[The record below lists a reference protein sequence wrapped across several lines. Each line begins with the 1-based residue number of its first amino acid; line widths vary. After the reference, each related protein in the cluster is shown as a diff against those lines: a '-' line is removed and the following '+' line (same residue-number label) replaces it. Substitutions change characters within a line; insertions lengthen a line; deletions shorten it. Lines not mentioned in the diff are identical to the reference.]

1 MGSCDNELNSQSVF
15 LENREGR
22 LMVIQHVLL
31 NLVHVPLSVA
41 HSQQKAVVDL
51 LQHSSGRLIEATSNL
66 LDDVSSKLAG
76 SDQFE
81 KTPLTFPLYST
92 LNIVTFISTIL

>member
-1 MGSCDNELNSQSVF
+1 
-15 LENREGR
+15 
-22 LMVIQHVLL
+22 MVVQHVLL

-81 KTPLTFPLYST
+81 KTPPHLST
-92 LNIVTFISTIL
+92 LFHLEHRHLHQHHLVKLDS